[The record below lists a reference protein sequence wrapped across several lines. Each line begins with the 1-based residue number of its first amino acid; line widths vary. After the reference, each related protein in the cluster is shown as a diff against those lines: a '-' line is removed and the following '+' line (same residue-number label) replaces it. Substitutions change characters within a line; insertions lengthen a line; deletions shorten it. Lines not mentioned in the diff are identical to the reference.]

1 MGLLYISK
9 EGEHKLTVPRIY
21 FPGDIGKGKICKLGG
36 QNLRYVKSVLRMKK
50 GDHLILFDGTGCEYE
65 TLIEDFFAD
74 GITVKVLKKDSIP
87 DKGVKITLYQAL
99 PKANK
104 MDFIIQKA
112 TELGADRIVPFQ
124 SARSIPRLSVDK
136 ARLKISRWRNI
147 ATEAARQC
155 GRADIP
161 EVGGILSYEEVITCS
176 EREKL
181 KIIFWEEES
190 VRGIKQVL
198 RGEEYNGVNDISV
211 IIGPEGGFSREEV
224 DGAVGKGFISV
235 SLGRNI
241 LKVETAALTILSI
254 IQYEKGIFGGELKW
268 EVD

>member
-1 MGLLYISK
+1 V
-9 EGEHKLTVPRIY
+9 TVPRIY
-21 FPGDIGKGKICKLGG
+21 FPRNMEKGDLSKLGG
-36 QNLRYVKSVLRMKK
+36 ENLRYVKSVLRMKK
-50 GDHLILFDGTGCEYE
+50 GDHLILFDGTGWEYE
-65 TLIEDFFAD
+65 TVIKQIIAD
-74 GITVKVLKKDSIP
+74 GISVEVLKKDRMP
-87 DKGVKITLYQAL
+87 DKVVNITIYQAL

-124 SARSIPRLSVDK
+124 SARSVPRLTADK
-136 ARLKISRWRNI
+136 ARFKIARWRNI

-161 EVGGILSYEEVITCS
+161 EVEEILSYEDIIACPEM
-176 EREKL
+176 EKL

-190 VRGIKQVL
+190 ARGIKQVL
-198 RGEEYNGVNDISV
+198 RDEKYNGVKDIVV
-211 IIGPEGGFSREEV
+211 IIGPEGGFAKEEV
-224 DGAVGKGFISV
+224 DSAVDKGFISV

-254 IQYEKGIFGGELKW
+254 IQYEKGIFGEERKE

>member
-1 MGLLYISK
+1 MG
-9 EGEHKLTVPRIY
+9 EGE
-21 FPGDIGKGKICKLGG
+21 ICKLGEES
-36 QNLRYVKSVLRMKK
+36 LRYVKSVLRMKK
-50 GDHLILFDGTGCEYE
+50 GDHLILFDGAGCEYE
-65 TLIEDFFAD
+65 TLIDDFFAD
-74 GITVKVLKKDSIP
+74 GITVEVLKKDMIP
-87 DKGVKITLYQAL
+87 GIGVKITLYQAL

-112 TELGADRIVPFQ
+112 TELGACRIVPFQ

-136 ARLKISRWRNI
+136 ARLKVSRWRSI

-161 EVGGILSYEEVITCS
+161 EVKGIMSYEEVLTRS
-176 EREKL
+176 EAEKL

-190 VRGIKQVL
+190 GKGIKQVL
-198 RGEEYNGVNDISV
+198 RDEKYNGVNDISV
-211 IIGPEGGFSREEV
+211 IVGPEGGFSREEV
-224 DGAVGKGFISV
+224 DGAVRNGFISV

-254 IQYEKGIFGGELKW
+254 IQYEKGIFSGGLKG

>member
-1 MGLLYISK
+1 M
-9 EGEHKLTVPRIY
+9 TVPRIY
-21 FPGDIGKGKICKLGG
+21 FPGDMGKGEICKLGEEK
-36 QNLRYVKSVLRMKK
+36 LRYVKSVLRMKK

-65 TLIEDFFAD
+65 TLIKDFLAD
-74 GITVKVLKKDSIP
+74 GITVEVLKKDSIP
-87 DKGVKITLYQAL
+87 AKDLKITLYQAL

-104 MDFIIQKA
+104 MDFIVQKA

-136 ARLKISRWRNI
+136 AQFKISRWRNI

-161 EVGGILSYEEVITCS
+161 EVEGILSYEEVIAGS
-176 EREKL
+176 EREHL

-198 RGEEYNGVNDISV
+198 RDVKYDGVKGISV

-224 DGAVGKGFISV
+224 DSAVEERFISV

-254 IQYEKGIFGGELKW
+254 IQYEKGIFGGELKG
-268 EVD
+268 EVG